1 MNIIMKDSRENID
14 KYLRYREFNGVTAV
28 YIDTTTGVPMRI
40 IKLQD
45 GSELA
50 FPIVDRIFIEG

>member
-1 MNIIMKDSRENID
+1 MKDSRENID

-28 YIDTTTGVPMRI
+28 YIDTTTGVPMRV

>member
-1 MNIIMKDSRENID
+1 MNIIMKDSRKNID
-14 KYLRYREFNGVTAV
+14 KYLRYREFHGVTAV
-28 YIDTTTGVPMRI
+28 YIDTSTGIPMRI